1 MHGRVAGTRRGEIGQ
16 RVGVKT
22 ARCTG
27 GPSEVQQTQVAG
39 CCTPARSHVASMS
52 ADFPILDSIVLVV
65 IVEGAMR
72 EPIARHLL
80 EQACYGVA
88 ITLEWAM
95 TGTGR
100 AASRPFHFVSL
111 RLLFL
116 LSAAA
121 TVGPLRL
128 LLPLTPA

>member
-1 MHGRVAGTRRGEIGQ
+1 MHGRVARDKTRRDRQ

-27 GPSEVQQTQVAG
+27 GPSEFHQTQVAG
-39 CCTPARSHVASMS
+39 CGTPARSHVASMS

-80 EQACYGVA
+80 EQACYDVA

-100 AASRPFHFVSL
+100 AAEAARSILFPCVYCFCCPLPRPSVPCGSCF
-111 RLLFL
+111 R
-116 LSAAA
+116 
-121 TVGPLRL
+121 
-128 LLPLTPA
+128 